1 MRDSSLRRAGA
12 LCSHLWQE
20 QEACIPHVNI
30 SGMPGLAFIKY
41 MVTRDICMRLCAA
54 CQYEALA
61 TAILS
66 SRDLSDISAQ
76 KDEHTDGQCCV

>member
-54 CQYEALA
+54 CQTEAH
-61 TAILS
+61 
-66 SRDLSDISAQ
+66 SRIQMSRVTMYLMKASPGMPDVL
-76 KDEHTDGQCCV
+76 T

>member
-20 QEACIPHVNI
+20 QEACIPHVNL
-30 SGMPGLAFIKY
+30 SSMPGLAFIKY
-41 MVTRDICMRLCAA
+41 MVTREICMRLCSA

-76 KDEHTDGQCCV
+76 RDEHTDGQSCV